1 MKLFCTGLSHH
12 SAGVSLRERFAVDP
26 VALVPLLDEM
36 RMRASLSEAV
46 LLSTCN
52 RIEVYGLAHD
62 PAAAAGACVSLLQDT
77 AGTNADFYRHEHT
90 ESARH
95 LFRVACGLDSMVLG
109 ETEILGQVKDAYA
122 AALDGG
128 ATGAALNRLFQSAF
142 RVAKQVRTETGITRG
157 SVSVG
162 SVAVELAEKI
172 FGDLSG
178 CRLLLLGAGE
188 AGARV
193 ARSLQSRGVGRM
205 VFSNRT
211 FDRAAE
217 LAAELG
223 GMALHFDHWRNALED
238 VDIVIGATAAR
249 ERLLSVGELSRSLPP
264 RGDRPLFFVDL
275 AVPRDFDPGLNTL
288 EGVYLHD
295 MDSLQAI
302 ARRSMDAREEE
313 MERCE
318 ELIGAQVADF
328 EAWLR
333 ERTPSDP
340 LRVAARS

>member
-12 SAGVSLRERFAVDP
+12 TAGVSLRERFAVDSASLT
-26 VALVPLLDEM
+26 VLLEEM
-36 RMRASLSEAV
+36 RLRASLAEAV

-52 RIEVYGLAHD
+52 RVEVYGIAPD
-62 PAAAAGACVSLLQDT
+62 PSSAAGTCAAFLQDT
-77 AGTNADFYRHEHT
+77 AGINADFYHHEHT
-90 ESARH
+90 ESVRH

-157 SVSVG
+157 AVSVG

-172 FGDLSG
+172 FGDLSA

-188 AGARV
+188 AGTRV
-193 ARSLQSRGVGRM
+193 ARSLQSRGVGRL
-205 VFSNRT
+205 VFANRT

-223 GMALHFDHWRNALED
+223 GMALHFDHWRNSLED

-249 ERLLSVGELSRSLPP
+249 DRLLSVGELARLMSP

-275 AVPRDFDPGLNTL
+275 AVPRDFDPELNTL

-313 MERCE
+313 LARCE
-318 ELIGAQVADF
+318 QFIAGEVAEF

-333 ERTPSDP
+333 ERAPSDSV
-340 LRVAARS
+340 RVTAVS

>member
-12 SAGVSLRERFAVDP
+12 TAGVSLRERFAVDSSSLA
-26 VALVPLLDEM
+26 VLLGEM
-36 RMRASLSEAV
+36 RLRASLAEAV

-52 RIEVYGLAHD
+52 RVEVYGIAPD
-62 PAAAAGACVSLLQDT
+62 PEPAARDCSSFLQDT
-77 AGTNADFYRHEHT
+77 AGINADFYRHEHT
-90 ESARH
+90 ECVRH

-109 ETEILGQVKDAYA
+109 ETEILGQVKDAYT
-122 AALDGG
+122 AALEGG

-142 RVAKQVRTETGITRG
+142 RVAKHVRTETGITRG
-157 SVSVG
+157 AVSVG

-188 AGARV
+188 AGTRV
-193 ARSLQSRGVGRM
+193 ARSLQSRGVGRL
-205 VFSNRT
+205 VFANRT

-223 GMALHFDHWRNALED
+223 GMALHFDHWRNSLED

-249 ERLLSVGELSRSLPP
+249 ERLLSVGELSRLMLP

-275 AVPRDFDPGLNTL
+275 AVPRDFDPELNAL

-302 ARRSMDAREEE
+302 ARRSMEAREEE
-313 MERCE
+313 LERCE
-318 ELIGAQVADF
+318 QLIAGEVAEF

-333 ERTPSDP
+333 HRAPSDP
-340 LRVAARS
+340 VRATAVS